1 MAWGTFF
8 GVVIGLYAIY
18 YVLNF
23 LYDLFFSRK
32 HLTPAETA
40 VHYNIGE
47 LVGGEEDPYQ
57 VTDEPDHEQQGYGDQ
72 DFEDQGEGE
81 CDEEYDDEQEQ
92 EQGYADEIEQDPTPA
107 LRVEGQGIPLDDF
120 LKDAK
125 SYAKTIF

>member
-8 GVVIGLYAIY
+8 GVVLGAYATY
-18 YVLNF
+18 YVLNI

-32 HLTPAETA
+32 HLNPAEPA

-47 LVGGEEDPYQ
+47 LMDGEEDPYH
-57 VTDEPDHEQQGYGDQ
+57 VTGESDHEQQVYDDQ
-72 DFEDQGEGE
+72 VFEDQGE
-81 CDEEYDDEQEQ
+81 EEYDQDYDNEQ
-92 EQGYADEIEQDPTPA
+92 EQGYADEIEQEPTPA